1 MRRPRPPTLRKKP
14 LVESSQPLMDLS
26 SARRREVGISKSVA
40 SRHLSVLIVDDEP
53 VARRIL
59 REELEQQPAVEVLGE
74 ADNGTRALVEIETLK
89 PDVVLLDLQMPRMG
103 GFEVI
108 QELRG
113 GPHVPVVIV
122 VTAYDQYAIR
132 AFEEGAIDYLL
143 KPVAQARL
151 VKALDR
157 ARELL
162 SRRLGAAETLTRL
175 QEVASGAPGAA
186 VAPRKIVGRSGGEYI
201 LLNANEVLAFQAE
214 GELVW
219 IITAK
224 ARYLAAQSLR
234 KIEEKLEGSSFRRVH
249 RNALVNVDHVRK
261 MAALSSNRWLI
272 TLHNNQEFIVS
283 KRLARNV
290 REILSW

>member
-1 MRRPRPPTLRKKP
+1 MRRPRPPVVRKNP
-14 LVESSQPLMDLS
+14 LTEGSQPLVDLS
-26 SARRREVGISKSVA
+26 SGRRRDAGISKRVA
-40 SRHLSVLIVDDEP
+40 SQHLRVLIVDDEP

-59 REELEQQPAVEVLGE
+59 REELEQQPEVEVLSE
-74 ADNGTRALVEIETLK
+74 ADNGARALAEIDSLK

-108 QELRG
+108 QELRA
-113 GPHVPVVIV
+113 GPHAPVVIV

-151 VKALDR
+151 AKALDR
-157 ARELL
+157 AREVL
-162 SRRLGAAETLTRL
+162 SRRLGAGEMLARL

-186 VAPRKIVGRSGGEYI
+186 GAPRKIVGRSGGEYI

-224 ARYLAAQSLR
+224 HRYLAAQSLR